1 MSGKRRA
8 IATAITM
15 ALGWAASAHAA
26 GFGLF
31 EAGTRAMGMAGAF
44 TAQADDGSAM
54 FHNVAGLAF
63 AEKREFLVG
72 ATYITFSE
80 ATFDGADPYPG
91 AGISEEQS
99 SLNETLPHFYYTQPL
114 SGGEWTFG
122 FGVYAPFGL
131 TTQWKNPE
139 DFTGRYLSTRAAL
152 RVVDIAPNIA
162 WRVTPNFGIGLGV
175 YARLSDVELDRWIPF
190 VNPYTQQV
198 IDAGY
203 VGLESDLGNA
213 YGFSVGVLHRYNNSF
228 SWGFSYRSKSKVEYE
243 GDARFTQIS
252 TGIPQ
257 LDAALAAQIPFGQ
270 DVPVET
276 EIEYPDQASLGF
288 AIAISPSV
296 KMEVDANW
304 TGWSTFD
311 EVPITFVGYPQ
322 LSSAL
327 PEEWEDCYNY
337 RLGLSWKAN
346 PTDEWR
352 FGYVYDETPQP
363 EKHVSPLLP
372 DNDRNGFTIGYGHQF
387 SKTSLDLALM
397 YLPFDERKV
406 EESESRYYGTYN
418 TTAWLFGVSLG
429 F

>member
-80 ATFDGADPYPG
+80 ASFDGADPYPG
-91 AGISEEQS
+91 EGVSEEQT
-99 SLNETLPHFYYTQPL
+99 TLSEYPPHAYWVQPL
-114 SGGEWTFG
+114 SGEWRFG
-122 FGVYAPFGL
+122 LGLYAPFGL
-131 TTQWKNPE
+131 TTEWE
-139 DFTGRYLSTRAAL
+139 DPASFSGRYLSTRAAL
-152 RVVDIAPNIA
+152 RVFDLNPSLA
-162 WRVTPNFGIGLGV
+162 WQVTPNFGIGVGAIV
-175 YARLSDVELDRWIPF
+175 RFSDVELDRYVPF
-190 VNPYTQQV
+190 VNPFTQQV
-198 IDAGY
+198 VDAGR
-203 VGLESDLGNA
+203 VALDSDFGNA
-213 YGFSVGVLHRYNNSF
+213 YGFNVGILHKYNNSF
-228 SWGFSYRSKSKVEYE
+228 SWGLSYRSKARVDYE

-252 TGIPQ
+252 TGIPP
-257 LDAALAAQIPFGQ
+257 LDAAIAANIPFGQ
-270 DVPVET
+270 DLPVET
-276 EIEYPDQASLGF
+276 EIEFPDMASLGV

-296 KMEVDANW
+296 RLEVDANW
-304 TGWSTFD
+304 TGWSSFD
-311 EVPITFVGYPQ
+311 EVPLTIVGYPQ
-322 LSSAL
+322 LSTTL

-337 RLGLSWKAN
+337 RAGLSWRAN
-346 PTDEWR
+346 PASEWR
-352 FGYVYDETPQP
+352 FGYVYDESPQP

-387 SKTSLDLALM
+387 SKTSFDLALM